1 MPTEHTTQED
11 ATAPAPE
18 AGDDVAE
25 ARALRELAT
34 RQVERVHSFRLHV
47 ISFLVGVVSLGVVW
61 VLTEYFQDNS
71 WPSRFAD
78 ADDGRTD
85 TWNPWFFWAVG
96 IWAIVLGVHAV
107 KTYGRRPPTEA
118 EIQRE
123 IDRITS
129 RR

>member
-1 MPTEHTTQED
+1 M
-11 ATAPAPE
+11 
-18 AGDDVAE
+18 
-25 ARALRELAT
+25 
-34 RQVERVHSFRLHV
+34 
-47 ISFLVGVVSLGVVW
+47 ISFLVGVVALGVVW
-61 VLTEYFQDNS
+61 VLTEYFQDNT

-107 KTYGRRPPTEA
+107 KTYGHRPPTEA